1 MTQGELLCLL
11 LPVLVPLTW
20 VRSFSGLAAIS
31 AVGNFVFMMAGAIVL
46 LDGFQ
51 RFGPPQMAD
60 FGPGGENHASRDA
73 TNAAFCRGRG

>member
-20 VRSFSGLAAIS
+20 VRSFSVLAAIS
-31 AVGNFVFMMAGAIVL
+31 SIGNFVFMVAGATVL

-51 RFGPPQMAD
+51 RFGPPQMSD
-60 FGPGGENHASRDA
+60 FGPGGEPHARRDA
-73 TNAAFCRGRG
+73 THTFPRGRG